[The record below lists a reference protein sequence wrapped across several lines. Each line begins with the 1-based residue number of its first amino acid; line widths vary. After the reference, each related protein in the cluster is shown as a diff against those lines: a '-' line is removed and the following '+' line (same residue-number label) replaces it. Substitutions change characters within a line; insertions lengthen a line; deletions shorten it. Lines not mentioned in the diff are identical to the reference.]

1 MVETQAKTMNH
12 PPKKKPRRVRGEAYK
27 SPTINIDLCWSTPGC
42 YNCSQRRI
50 NCDRGTPE
58 CQKCI
63 KKGLECHGLGTR
75 YRFQNGVASR
85 GELAGKKIPVRD
97 AAVAPLDKT
106 ASCLDIMDSRSRFL
120 LRYCEWG
127 SQSAVMNCKEV
138 MLSEGIVSDKVGPA
152 MVALTI
158 ICNGYRDFILP
169 LSEEDGVV
177 RNAVMAAAAR
187 HLALH
192 HSEWN
197 APAFKYHMAAIQGL
211 VQRADRDDDLE
222 GSIAYSNLSTMVVL
236 LIEEMI
242 TGMKDYRILLR
253 MVQSFVKSQGEA
265 KVGKRPLGRFLMQEI
280 RK

>member
-1 MVETQAKTMNH
+1 MN
-12 PPKKKPRRVRGEAYK
+12 
-27 SPTINIDLCWSTPGC
+27 
-42 YNCSQRRI
+42 
-50 NCDRGTPE
+50 
-58 CQKCI
+58 
-63 KKGLECHGLGTR
+63 
-75 YRFQNGVASR
+75 
-85 GELAGKKIPVRD
+85 GK
-97 AAVAPLDKT
+97 
-106 ASCLDIMDSRSRFL
+106 
-120 LRYCEWG
+120 
-127 SQSAVMNCKEV
+127 V
-138 MLSEGIVSDKVGPA
+138 MLNEVVVSDKVGPA

-169 LSEEDGVV
+169 LSEEDVVV

-187 HLALH
+187 HLALR

-197 APAFKYHMAAIQGL
+197 GPAFKYHMAAIQGL
-211 VQRADRDDDLE
+211 IQRVNGDADNGLD

-265 KVGKRPLGRFLMQEI
+265 KVRKKPLGKFLMQEI

>member
-1 MVETQAKTMNH
+1 
-12 PPKKKPRRVRGEAYK
+12 
-27 SPTINIDLCWSTPGC
+27 
-42 YNCSQRRI
+42 
-50 NCDRGTPE
+50 
-58 CQKCI
+58 
-63 KKGLECHGLGTR
+63 
-75 YRFQNGVASR
+75 
-85 GELAGKKIPVRD
+85 
-97 AAVAPLDKT
+97 
-106 ASCLDIMDSRSRFL
+106 
-120 LRYCEWG
+120 
-127 SQSAVMNCKEV
+127 MNCKEV

-253 MVQSFVKSQGEA
+253 MVQSFVKSRGEA
-265 KVGKRPLGRFLMQEI
+265 KVRKKPLGRFLMQEI